1 MNTLK
6 ENLSEYFNENYFF
19 IEAEI
24 YSYFNKKPV
33 IFFIHKKDLYYNRN
47 KERIE
52 KLNHLGFLE
61 ENNYPNEWITY
72 DKSIHIKWFTDEF
85 KMKDLKY
92 KSTDIKIALIEM
104 FESFNLSKK
113 LKLPN
118 EIIEILKNK
127 RIDCNK
133 IKTIEN
139 ELERENQNFSLN
151 EIIYYNEEKSK
162 LSNPG
167 LILNNDSNENLK
179 ILYFT
184 NLDKYNFES
193 NKSEINAWNIKKVT
207 NKEIGKTPE
216 QAKQYSY

>member
-1 MNTLK
+1 M
-6 ENLSEYFNENYFF
+6 
-19 IEAEI
+19 
-24 YSYFNKKPV
+24 
-33 IFFIHKKDLYYNRN
+33 
-47 KERIE
+47 
-52 KLNHLGFLE
+52 
-61 ENNYPNEWITY
+61 
-72 DKSIHIKWFTDEF
+72 
-85 KMKDLKY
+85 
-92 KSTDIKIALIEM
+92 
-104 FESFNLSKK
+104 
-113 LKLPN
+113 
-118 EIIEILKNK
+118 
-127 RIDCNK
+127 
-133 IKTIEN
+133 
-139 ELERENQNFSLN
+139 N